1 VTSLLASLA
10 DSSSSSSS
18 CYVATAHHLGDQA
31 ETLLLK
37 LTRGAHISNLRGMQ
51 WRSSSSSSSS
61 SSSNSKTANDGSY
74 TVIRPLLGLRKSEL
88 VQYLQ
93 HLGISWCEDA
103 SNATLKYS
111 RNRVRLQV
119 LPALRRDGPNGL
131 TNGFFK
137 GFFKRLLPFCSSA
150 IVYLHCCDCSL
161 VL

>member
-1 VTSLLASLA
+1 
-10 DSSSSSSS
+10 
-18 CYVATAHHLGDQA
+18 
-31 ETLLLK
+31 
-37 LTRGAHISNLRGMQ
+37 MQ

-61 SSSNSKTANDGSY
+61 SSKTANEGSSY

-119 LPALRRDGPNGL
+119 LPALR
-131 TNGFFK
+131 
-137 GFFKRLLPFCSSA
+137 
-150 IVYLHCCDCSL
+150 
-161 VL
+161 